1 LISILENVGVTRF
14 KKLRSTPLQILLT
27 AGILTGLLAGYVYI
41 VAIFNFRD
49 INLIASMVFV
59 LGCLVGMIVGWRS
72 FGVGFVVGSFVGV
85 VFSFGWAF
93 KDHDVIDLDQL
104 RTLVGI
110 GPSDQEWIQKA
121 DRKGIYLPREATHV
135 RFDDQSGWHG
145 AFRYDFELESDA
157 VSRLRDQKKL
167 KKQIPVDRFHCQ
179 PDYGFLGATDSDTKR
194 YDITSFRVGN
204 WQGSSSGIML
214 EVSKVG
220 SARGCAY
227 ATGTN

>member
-1 LISILENVGVTRF
+1 M
-14 KKLRSTPLQILLT
+14 
-27 AGILTGLLAGYVYI
+27 TGLHGFLDFYPRECWGDTIQEIA
-41 VAIFNFRD
+41 FN
-49 INLIASMVFV
+49 
-59 LGCLVGMIVGWRS
+59 S
-72 FGVGFVVGSFVGV
+72 FTNSADRRNFDRFACWIRLHGVGFVVGSFVGV